1 MLNITDRQRRL
12 ISLIRQMKDSREAL
26 DMPPTMTNQ
35 YDAIMLQARQQLP
48 RDLERNLTKILGL

>member
-1 MLNITDRQRRL
+1 MLNITDKERRL
-12 ISLIRQMKDSREAL
+12 ISLIRQMKESRKAI

-35 YDAIMLQARQQLP
+35 YDAIMLQARKQLP